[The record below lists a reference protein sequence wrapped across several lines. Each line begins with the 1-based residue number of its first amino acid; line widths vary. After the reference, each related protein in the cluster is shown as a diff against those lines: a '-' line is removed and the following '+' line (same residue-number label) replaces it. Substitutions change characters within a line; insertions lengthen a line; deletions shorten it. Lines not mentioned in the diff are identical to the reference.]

1 MNQTVTF
8 GEVLMRLSPIGNK
21 KFIQSNRL
29 ECYFGGTEV
38 NVAISI
44 ANFGGKVRHISSVSN
59 DFIGDTA
66 ISYLRKFGVSTS
78 GIVRSQRPLGVYFL
92 EVGAVMRPSAISY
105 NRSHSSF
112 SEIQPDMVN
121 WKKALKKCTW
131 FHWTG
136 ITPALCE
143 GGYHT
148 LKEGLILARSKGV
161 EVSVDPT
168 YRSGLWKYG
177 TNPKETLSDLLN
189 YSTIFIGGINEMN
202 EILETNYE
210 YSNDHFIAASKQL
223 IKRFPSIKKTFDKI
237 RTPINASWHK
247 IRSRMWNGTE
257 FRETQDL
264 DITHIVD
271 RIGTGDAFAGGLIY
285 GLQHFDDDFKA
296 IEFAAAACAL
306 KHTYEGDVNFS
317 TVDEVMN
324 ILKGNTSGRFN
335 R

>member
-1 MNQTVTF
+1 MSQIVTF
-8 GEVLMRLSPIGNK
+8 GEVLMRLSPLVNK
-21 KFIQSNRL
+21 KFMQSNRL
-29 ECYFGGTEV
+29 EFYFGGTEV

-44 ANFGGKVRHISSVSN
+44 ANFGGKVKHISCISD
-59 DFIGDTA
+59 DFVGDTA
-66 ISYLRKFGVSTS
+66 ISYLRKFGVKTAS
-78 GIVRSQRPLGVYFL
+78 IVRSNRPLGVYFL
-92 EVGAVMRPSAISY
+92 EVGAVMRPSSISY

-112 SEIQPDMVN
+112 SEIKPSMVD
-121 WKKALKKCTW
+121 WETSLKQCTW

-148 LKEGLILARSKGV
+148 LKEGLVLAQQKGL

-177 TNPKETLSDLLN
+177 THPKETLSDLIN
-189 YSTIFIGGINEMN
+189 YSTIFIGGINEIN
-202 EILETNYE
+202 ELLDTNFS
-210 YSNDHFIAASKQL
+210 YSNEDFIEASKQL
-223 IKRFPSIKKTFDKI
+223 INKFPTIKKTFDKI

-247 IRSRMWNGTE
+247 IRSRMWNGKE
-257 FRETQDL
+257 FRETEDL

-271 RIGTGDAFAGGLIY
+271 RIGTGDAFAAGLIY
-285 GLQHFDDDFKA
+285 GLQNFDDYKA
-296 IEFAAAACAL
+296 MQFAAAASAL

-317 TVDEVMN
+317 NVNEVIN
-324 ILKGNTSGRFN
+324 ILEGNTSGRFN